1 MKYDP
6 LKSSLLL
13 FFFGFL
19 LNSSLNA
26 GEFHNWVDLNKYY
39 KKNNFIPEILTQ
51 ENIGHLPII
60 SELPDDFSEIQD
72 VPTKKKL
79 FYLVTL
85 PLIYNTNTSIM
96 QERRMVINIE
106 KKFARKE
113 LNKNETDEIIRLSKK
128 YKLDYSEINTK
139 LFRKLKQRIN
149 IIPVSLALGQA
160 IIESGWGQ
168 SRFATEGNAL
178 YGQWTTSE
186 DKGIIPQDRDEDKT
200 HAVLKFKNLS
210 ESVEAYMFNINTH
223 QAYYNFRVIRRI
235 DERIKYTDP
244 ISMKVKYLAAYAEIG
259 DKYVDKL
266 ELIIASNNLQEL
278 SLIHI
283 SEPTRPY

>member
-186 DKGIIPQDRDEDKT
+186 EKGIIPQDRDDDKT

-266 ELIIASNNLQEL
+266 ELIIASNNLQEFD
-278 SLIHI
+278 
-283 SEPTRPY
+283 RFKFN

>member
-6 LKSSLLL
+6 LKSSLLF

-19 LNSSLNA
+19 LNSSLSA

-266 ELIIASNNLQEL
+266 ELIIASNNLQEFD
-278 SLIHI
+278 
-283 SEPTRPY
+283 RFKFN

>member
-19 LNSSLNA
+19 LNSSLYA

-266 ELIIASNNLQEL
+266 ELIIASNNLQEFD
-278 SLIHI
+278 
-283 SEPTRPY
+283 RFKFN

>member
-6 LKSSLLL
+6 LKSSLLV

-85 PLIYNTNTSIM
+85 PLIYNANASIM

-178 YGQWTTSE
+178 YGQWTTRE

-266 ELIIASNNLQEL
+266 ELIIASNNLQEFD
-278 SLIHI
+278 
-283 SEPTRPY
+283 RFKFN

>member
-6 LKSSLLL
+6 LKSSLLI

-186 DKGIIPQDRDEDKT
+186 DKGIIPQDRDEDKS

-266 ELIIASNNLQEL
+266 ELIIASNNLQEFD
-278 SLIHI
+278 
-283 SEPTRPY
+283 RFKFN

>member
-186 DKGIIPQDRDEDKT
+186 DKGIIPQDRDNDKT
-200 HAVLKFKNLS
+200 HAVLKFKDLS
-210 ESVEAYMFNINTH
+210 ESVKAYMFNINTH

-266 ELIIASNNLQEL
+266 ELIIASNNLQEFD
-278 SLIHI
+278 
-283 SEPTRPY
+283 RFKFN

>member
-6 LKSSLLL
+6 LKSRLLL

-51 ENIGHLPII
+51 ENISHLPII
-60 SELPDDFSEIQD
+60 SELPDNFSEIQD

-85 PLIYNTNTSIM
+85 PLIYNSNTSIM

-266 ELIIASNNLQEL
+266 ELIIASNNLQEFD
-278 SLIHI
+278 
-283 SEPTRPY
+283 RFKFN

>member
-85 PLIYNTNTSIM
+85 PLIYNTNTAIM

-200 HAVLKFKNLS
+200 HAVLKFKNLL

-266 ELIIASNNLQEL
+266 ELIIASNNLQEFD
-278 SLIHI
+278 
-283 SEPTRPY
+283 RFKFN

>member
-6 LKSSLLL
+6 LKSSLLV

-266 ELIIASNNLQEL
+266 ELIIASNNLQEFDRF
-278 SLIHI
+278 IFN
-283 SEPTRPY
+283 

>member
-51 ENIGHLPII
+51 ENISHLPII

-85 PLIYNTNTSIM
+85 PLIYNSNTSIM

-106 KKFARKE
+106 KKFARKD

-266 ELIIASNNLQEL
+266 ELIIASNNLQEFD
-278 SLIHI
+278 
-283 SEPTRPY
+283 RFKFN

>member
-1 MKYDP
+1 MKYDL
-6 LKSSLLL
+6 LKSSLLI

-266 ELIIASNNLQEL
+266 ELIIASNNLQEFD
-278 SLIHI
+278 
-283 SEPTRPY
+283 RFKFN

>member
-19 LNSSLNA
+19 LNSSLYA
-26 GEFHNWVDLNKYY
+26 GEFHSWVDLNKYF

-113 LNKNETDEIIRLSKK
+113 LIKNETDEIIRLSKK

-266 ELIIASNNLQEL
+266 ELIIASNNLQEFD
-278 SLIHI
+278 
-283 SEPTRPY
+283 RFKFN

>member
-60 SELPDDFSEIQD
+60 SELPEDFSEIQD

-85 PLIYNTNTSIM
+85 PLIYNSNNSIM

-186 DKGIIPQDRDEDKT
+186 DKGIIPQDRDEDKS

-266 ELIIASNNLQEL
+266 ELIIASNSLQKFD
-278 SLIHI
+278 
-283 SEPTRPY
+283 RFKFN

>member
-6 LKSSLLL
+6 LKSSLLI

-128 YKLDYSEINTK
+128 YKLDYNEINTK

-266 ELIIASNNLQEL
+266 ELIIASNNLQEFD
-278 SLIHI
+278 
-283 SEPTRPY
+283 RFKFN

>member
-19 LNSSLNA
+19 LNSSLYA

-85 PLIYNTNTSIM
+85 PLIYKTNTSIM

-266 ELIIASNNLQEL
+266 ELIIASNNLQEFD
-278 SLIHI
+278 
-283 SEPTRPY
+283 RFKFN

>member
-6 LKSSLLL
+6 LKSSLLI

-85 PLIYNTNTSIM
+85 PLIYNSNNSIM
-96 QERRMVINIE
+96 QERRMIINIE

-266 ELIIASNNLQEL
+266 ELIIASNNLQEFD
-278 SLIHI
+278 
-283 SEPTRPY
+283 RFKFN

>member
-19 LNSSLNA
+19 LNSSLYA
-26 GEFHNWVDLNKYY
+26 GEFHSWVDLNKYY

-139 LFRKLKQRIN
+139 FFRKLKQRIN

-266 ELIIASNNLQEL
+266 ELIIASNNLQEFD
-278 SLIHI
+278 
-283 SEPTRPY
+283 RFKFN

>member
-186 DKGIIPQDRDEDKT
+186 DKGIIPEDRDEDKT

-266 ELIIASNNLQEL
+266 ELIIASNNLQEFD
-278 SLIHI
+278 
-283 SEPTRPY
+283 RFKFN

>member
-6 LKSSLLL
+6 LKSSLLI

-51 ENIGHLPII
+51 ENIGYLPII

-223 QAYYNFRVIRRI
+223 KAYYNFRVIRRI

-266 ELIIASNNLQEL
+266 ELIIASNNLQEFD
-278 SLIHI
+278 
-283 SEPTRPY
+283 RFKFN

>member
-51 ENIGHLPII
+51 ENISHLPII

-85 PLIYNTNTSIM
+85 PLIYKTNTSIM

-113 LNKNETDEIIRLSKK
+113 LNKNETDEIIKLSKK

-266 ELIIASNNLQEL
+266 ELIIASNNLQEFD
-278 SLIHI
+278 
-283 SEPTRPY
+283 RFKFN

>member
-1 MKYDP
+1 

-106 KKFARKE
+106 KKFARKD

-186 DKGIIPQDRDEDKT
+186 EKGIIPQDRDEDKT

-210 ESVEAYMFNINTH
+210 ESVKAYMFNINTH

-266 ELIIASNNLQEL
+266 ELIIASNNLQEFD
-278 SLIHI
+278 
-283 SEPTRPY
+283 RFKFN

>member
-1 MKYDP
+1 MKYDL

-19 LNSSLNA
+19 LNSSLNE
-26 GEFHNWVDLNKYY
+26 GEVHNWVDLNKYY

-85 PLIYNTNTSIM
+85 PLIYNANASIM

-266 ELIIASNNLQEL
+266 ELIIASNNLQEFD
-278 SLIHI
+278 
-283 SEPTRPY
+283 RFKFN

>member
-6 LKSSLLL
+6 LKSRLLL

-266 ELIIASNNLQEL
+266 ELIIASNNLQEFD
-278 SLIHI
+278 
-283 SEPTRPY
+283 RFKFN

>member
-113 LNKNETDEIIRLSKK
+113 LNKNETGEIIRLSKK

-186 DKGIIPQDRDEDKT
+186 DKGIIPQDRDEDKS

-266 ELIIASNNLQEL
+266 ELIIASNNLQEFD
-278 SLIHI
+278 
-283 SEPTRPY
+283 RFKFN

>member
-6 LKSSLLL
+6 LKSSLLV

-26 GEFHNWVDLNKYY
+26 GEFHNWGDLNKYY

-266 ELIIASNNLQEL
+266 ELIIASNNLQEFD
-278 SLIHI
+278 
-283 SEPTRPY
+283 RFKFN

>member
-1 MKYDP
+1 MKYAP
-6 LKSSLLL
+6 LKSSLLI

-106 KKFARKE
+106 KKIARKE

-186 DKGIIPQDRDEDKT
+186 DKGIIPQDRDEDKS

-266 ELIIASNNLQEL
+266 ELIIASNNLQEFD
-278 SLIHI
+278 
-283 SEPTRPY
+283 RFKFN

>member
-19 LNSSLNA
+19 LNSSLYA

-223 QAYYNFRVIRRI
+223 KAYYNFRVIRRI

-266 ELIIASNNLQEL
+266 ELIIASNNLQEFD
-278 SLIHI
+278 
-283 SEPTRPY
+283 RFKFN

>member
-1 MKYDP
+1 MKYDL

-39 KKNNFIPEILTQ
+39 KKNNFIPKILTQ

-85 PLIYNTNTSIM
+85 PLIHNTNTSIM

-128 YKLDYSEINTK
+128 YKLDNSEINTK

-168 SRFATEGNAL
+168 SRFATEGKAL

-266 ELIIASNNLQEL
+266 ELIIASNNLQEFD
-278 SLIHI
+278 
-283 SEPTRPY
+283 RFKFN

>member
-1 MKYDP
+1 MKYAP

-19 LNSSLNA
+19 LNSCLNA

-266 ELIIASNNLQEL
+266 ELIIASNNLQEFD
-278 SLIHI
+278 
-283 SEPTRPY
+283 RFKFN